1 VVVVGAAWF
10 RVRKVVKA
18 GGRQAET
25 EFIFCSCF
33 AFQVG
38 WLAAVAVYPLRTAGR
53 ASSGTLYPEGKFVG
67 LLCTRFG
74 TAGLASSGTGQGRRV
89 PSSHCWA
96 SQQWHPVPGSGAR
109 GTVVRGK
116 KFPRKKAARSCTLS
130 IMTQFG
136 LNFAHGAGQK
146 DFIS

>member
-1 VVVVGAAWF
+1 M
-10 RVRKVVKA
+10 RKVMKA
-18 GGRQAET
+18 AGRQAET
-25 EFIFCSCF
+25 EFIFCLCF
-33 AFQVG
+33 AFQAG

-67 LLCTRFG
+67 LLCIRFG
-74 TAGLASSGTGQGRRV
+74 TAGLASSGT
-89 PSSHCWA
+89 
-96 SQQWHPVPGSGAR
+96 PGTEG
-109 GTVVRGK
+109 GGK
-116 KFPRKKAARSCTLS
+116 TFRAKKAAGSCTLS